1 MSDILQGLNPMQ
13 KQAVLHTEGPLL
25 LLAGAGSGK
34 TRVLTHRIAYLIEQ
48 GIRPW
53 NILAIT
59 FTNKAAKEM
68 KERVEKTSP
77 LGADVWVAT
86 FHSTCVRILRRHAEK
101 LGYTN
106 SFTIFDAS
114 DSEKLMKTVLKEA
127 NIDDKQFK
135 PKALLST
142 ISSFKNDGISPSELE
157 KQASDYREKIIAD
170 IYSDYQKSLFR
181 NNAFDFDDLIIKTT
195 ELFRLFPDILISYQE
210 RFKYILIDEYQ
221 DTNTAQYN
229 LVSLLAD
236 KYKNLCVVGDDDQSI
251 YAFRGANIQ
260 NILDFEKDYPTAKVI
275 KLEQNYRSTS
285 NILNAANDVIKNNM
299 GRKGKTL
306 WTDKDEGDKITYFRS
321 ETDRDEAGFIA
332 DNIKRLVNREGYS
345 YNQIAILY
353 RNNFLSRAIGEG
365 LVKASLPYVV
375 IRGHS
380 FYESLEIK
388 DMLAYL
394 KFIYNPDSEV
404 DLMRIINVPK
414 RGIGDTTVAKIASI
428 AHERGVSM
436 FDIINDIEMVPEL
449 RTRSK
454 KLIEFRDLINYFI
467 NESLTTPVSSLV
479 EDVYYKTGYI
489 SELQQQGDQTAQN
502 RIENLYELQ
511 SKAADFEEQNPSDPS
526 LAAFLDEISL
536 VSDTNA
542 LKTEDGAVSLMTLH
556 ASKGLEFPVVFL
568 AGFEDGI
575 FPSSYIDGTADLKEI
590 EEERRLLYVGITRA
604 QEKLFITC
612 SQSRMMRGQPSF
624 NPPSRFL
631 KEIPLKYLS
640 NATPQKEPN
649 PYSGDF
655 SGFGTDRNGFI
666 RTIKNSKDTNTGYKV
681 GSKPKPKTFAASPS
695 KTDYKPGDKVRQL
708 KYGIG
713 TVLEVK
719 PSSGDVL
726 LTIEFKAGTKKL
738 YAGMVKPVK
747 Q

>member
-1 MSDILQGLNPMQ
+1 MDDILKGLNPMQ
-13 KQAVLHTEGPLL
+13 RQAVLHTEGPLL

-34 TRVLTHRIAYLIEQ
+34 TRVLTHRIAYMIEK
-48 GIRPW
+48 GVRPW

-77 LGADVWVAT
+77 AGADVWVAT
-86 FHSTCVRILRRHAEK
+86 FHSTCVRILRRYAEK

-106 SFTIFDAS
+106 SFTIFDSA
-114 DSEKLMKTVLKEA
+114 DSEKLIKNVLKEN
-127 NIDDKQFK
+127 NIDEKTFK
-135 PKALLST
+135 PKALLSA

-157 KQASDYREKIIAD
+157 KKAYDFREEKIAE
-170 IYSDYQKSLFR
+170 IYSDYQRALFR

-195 ELFRLFPDILISYQE
+195 ELFKLFPDVLEAYQN

-229 LVSLLAD
+229 LVSILAA

-260 NILDFEKDYPTAKVI
+260 NILDFEKDYPEAQVI

-285 NILNAANDVIKNNM
+285 NILNAANDVIANNM

-306 WTDKDEGDKITYFRS
+306 WTDKPEGEKITFFRS

-332 DNIKRLVNREGYS
+332 DNIKRLINRKGCS

-353 RNNFLSRAIGEG
+353 RNNSLSRALGEG
-365 LVKASLPYVV
+365 LVKASVPYVV

-394 KFIYNPDSEV
+394 KFIYNPSSEV

-414 RGIGDTTVAKIASI
+414 RGIGDTTVLKIASL
-428 AHERGVSM
+428 AHESGVSM
-436 FDIINDIEMVPEL
+436 YDILNDIETVPEL
-449 RTRSK
+449 KSRSK
-454 KLIEFRDLINYFI
+454 KLIEFRELVNYLISK
-467 NESLTTPVSSLV
+467 SLTTPVSELID
-479 EDVYYKTGYI
+479 EIFWKTGYLP
-489 SELQQQGDQTAQN
+489 ELQAQDDLTAQN

-511 SKAADFEEQNPSDPS
+511 SKAVDFEEQNPEDPS

-536 VSDTNA
+536 VSDTDA
-542 LKTEDGAVSLMTLH
+542 LKTDEGAVSLMTLH

-575 FPSSYIDGTADLKEI
+575 FPSAMIDSSADMKEL

-612 SQSRMMRGQPSF
+612 SGSRMMRGQTAF

-631 KEIPLKYLS
+631 REIPLKYIENLS
-640 NATPQKEPN
+640 SEKEPQ
-649 PYSGDF
+649 PYG
-655 SGFGTDRNGFI
+655 GLGGDRNGFI
-666 RTIKNSKDTNTGYKV
+666 KTIKNPAAQNTGYRV
-681 GSKPKPKTFAASPS
+681 GSKPRTQAATPS
-695 KTDYKPGDKVRQL
+695 KTDYKPGDKVKQL

-713 TVLEVK
+713 TVLEANRTG
-719 PSSGDVL
+719 GDVL

-747 Q
+747 

>member
-1 MSDILQGLNPMQ
+1 MNDILTGLNSMQ
-13 KQAVLHTEGPLL
+13 RQAVLHTEGPLL

-48 GIRPW
+48 GVRPW

-77 LGADVWVAT
+77 LGSDVWVAT

-101 LGYTN
+101 LGYTG
-106 SFTIFDAS
+106 SFTIFDTS
-114 DSEKLMKTVLKEA
+114 DSERLMKNVLKEN

-142 ISSFKNDGISPSELE
+142 ISSFKNDGISPGELE
-157 KQASDYREKIIAD
+157 GQASDYREKIIAG
-170 IYSDYQKSLFR
+170 IYSDYQKALFR
-181 NNAFDFDDLIIKTT
+181 NNAFDFDDLILKTT
-195 ELFRLFPDILISYQE
+195 ELFRLFPDILLSYQE

-229 LVSLLAD
+229 LVNLLA
-236 KYKNLCVVGDDDQSI
+236 KRYKNLCVVGDDDQSI

-260 NILDFEKDYPTAKVI
+260 NILDFEEDYPEAKVI
-275 KLEQNYRSTS
+275 KLEQNYRSTA
-285 NILNAANDVIKNNM
+285 NILNAANDVIKNNQ

-306 WTDKDEGDKITYFRS
+306 WTEKDGGEKITYFRS
-321 ETDRDEAGFIA
+321 ETDRDEAAFIA
-332 DNIKRLVNREGYS
+332 NNIKRLVNRGGCS

-353 RNNFLSRAIGEG
+353 RNNSLSRAIGEG

-380 FYESLEIK
+380 FYENLEIK

-428 AHERGVSM
+428 AHEKDISM
-436 FDIINDIEMVPEL
+436 FDVINDIESITEL
-449 RTRSK
+449 KGRSK
-454 KLIEFRDLINYFI
+454 KLIEFRELINYFI
-467 NESLTTPVSSLV
+467 NESLTTPVSELI
-479 EDVYYKTGYI
+479 EDVFYKTGYMP
-489 SELQQQGDQTAQN
+489 ELQQQGDLTAQN
-502 RIENLYELQ
+502 RMENLYELQ
-511 SKAADFEEQNPSDPS
+511 NKAADFEEQNPDDPS
-526 LAAFLDEISL
+526 LSAFLDEISL
-536 VSDTNA
+536 VSDTDA
-542 LKTEDGAVSLMTLH
+542 LKSEDGAVSLMTLH

-575 FPSSYIDGTADLKEI
+575 FPSALIDGSADIKEL

-604 QEKLFITC
+604 QERLFITC
-612 SQSRMMRGQPSF
+612 SGSRMMRGQPSF

-631 KEIPLKYLS
+631 KEIPLKYLENVS
-640 NATPQKEPN
+640 PKREPN
-649 PYSGDF
+649 PYGGDF
-655 SGFGTDRNGFI
+655 GSFGTDRNGFI
-666 RTIKNSKDTNTGYKV
+666 RTIKNPTATNTGYRI
-681 GSKPKPKTFAASPS
+681 GSKPKTQAAASS
-695 KTDYKPGDKVRQL
+695 KTDYKPGDRVRQL

-719 PSSGDVL
+719 PSGGDVL
-726 LTIEFKAGTKKL
+726 LIIEFKAGTKKL

-747 Q
+747 

>member
-1 MSDILQGLNPMQ
+1 MNDILTGLNPMQ
-13 KQAVLHTEGPLL
+13 RKAVLHTEGPLL

-48 GIRPW
+48 GVRPW

-77 LGADVWVAT
+77 SGSEVWVAT
-86 FHSTCVRILRRHAEK
+86 FHSTCVRILRRYAEK

-106 SFTIFDAS
+106 SFTIFDSA
-114 DSEKLMKTVLKEA
+114 DSERLMKNVLKEA
-127 NIDDKQFK
+127 NIDDKTFK
-135 PKALLST
+135 PKALLSA
-142 ISSFKNDGISPSELE
+142 ISGFKNDGITPAALQKE
-157 KQASDYREKIIAD
+157 AFDFREKVIAD
-170 IYSDYQKSLFR
+170 MYADYQKALFR

-195 ELFRLFPDILISYQE
+195 ELFRLFPEVLEAYQN
-210 RFKYILIDEYQ
+210 RFRYILIDEYQ

-229 LVSLLAD
+229 LVSILAE

-260 NILDFEKDYPTAKVI
+260 NILNFEEDYPNAEVI
-275 KLEQNYRSTS
+275 KLEQNYRSTA
-285 NILNAANDVIKNNM
+285 NILNAANDVIKNNQ

-306 WTDKDEGDKITYFRS
+306 WTDKPEGEKITFFRS

-345 YNQIAILY
+345 YNEIAILY
-353 RNNFLSRAIGEG
+353 RNNSLSRALGEG
-365 LVKASLPYVV
+365 LVKASLPYIV

-414 RGIGDTTVAKIASI
+414 RGIGDTTVLKIASI

-436 FDIINDIEMVPEL
+436 YDVIDKIEMVPEL
-449 RTRSK
+449 KSRSK

-467 NESLTTPVSSLV
+467 NEALTTPVSQLI
-479 EDVYYKTGYI
+479 EDVFYKTGYLP
-489 SELQQQGDQTAQN
+489 ELQLQGDLASKN
-502 RIENLYELQ
+502 RVENLYELQ
-511 SKAADFEEQNPSDPS
+511 SKAAEFEEQNPEDPS
-526 LAAFLDEISL
+526 LSAFLDEISL
-536 VSDTNA
+536 VSDTDA
-542 LKTEDGAVSLMTLH
+542 LKSEDGAVSLMTLH

-575 FPSSYIDGTADLKEI
+575 FPSSMIDSSADMKEL

-604 QEKLFITC
+604 QKKLFITC

-631 KEIPLKYLS
+631 REIPLKYIDNLS
-640 NATPQKEPN
+640 SKKEPQ
-649 PYSGDF
+649 PYG
-655 SGFGTDRNGFI
+655 GFGDDRNGFI
-666 RTIKNSKDTNTGYKV
+666 MTIKNPAAQNTGYKV
-681 GSKPKPKTFAASPS
+681 GSKPKTQAATSS

-713 TVLEVK
+713 TVLEAK
-719 PSSGDVL
+719 PSGGDVL
-726 LTIEFKAGTKKL
+726 LTIEFKAGVKKL
-738 YAGMVKPVK
+738 YAGMVKLVK
-747 Q
+747 